1 MPRTAIT
8 RDRLRNHW
16 QYSKAIYILGTAAA
30 VLLSALVYT
39 MITNRA
45 PANQFSVNVALVR
58 SYSNV
63 EKLEADRVELLSR
76 GQAFDSTLQAVSF
89 IGVSYEGNPETDDTY
104 ASQLYTVQLYA
115 GDNDIFLQ
123 NETLTRSLI
132 DMGGC
137 KPLEEMDE
145 FMSFTSRYPEIGLLR
160 AAEPGTG
167 LTDEEGNALSE
178 AVEHVYAID
187 ISTLPGFIDRQAM
200 DNRGMYASILS
211 TSANAET
218 SMYVLGQ
225 MFDLLT
231 PAAETGASETGAA
244 GAENE

>member
-1 MPRTAIT
+1 MPRTEIT
-8 RDRLRNHW
+8 RDRLKNHW
-16 QYSKAIYILGTAAA
+16 QYSKAIYIIGIAAA

-45 PANQFSVNVALVR
+45 PANRFSVNIALVR
-58 SYSNV
+58 SYSNTD
-63 EKLEADRVELLSR
+63 KLEADRAELLAR
-76 GQAFDSTLQAVSF
+76 GQAFDDTLQAVSF
-89 IGVSYEGNPETDDTY
+89 IGVAYEGNPETDDTY

-115 GDNDIFLQ
+115 ADNDIFIQ
-123 NETLTRSLI
+123 NEKLTRSLI
-132 DMGGC
+132 EMGGC

-145 FMSFTSRYPEIGLLR
+145 FISFTARYPDIGLLR

-167 LTDEEGNALSE
+167 ETDEEGNVLSE
-178 AVEHVYAID
+178 AIEHVYAID
-187 ISTLPGFIDRQAM
+187 ISTLTGFIDRQAM
-200 DNRGMYASILS
+200 DNRGMYACLLS
-211 TSANAET
+211 NSANPET

-231 PAAETGASETGAA
+231 PAAAEADGS